1 MNIILFDDSHRDNL
15 LPLCFTRPV
24 AELRTGVITIREKWE
39 HRLRGAYSWHTVDY
53 LRDKFPQ
60 EITVDNLLIS
70 AHVCPTNSLVERVKI
85 LKPGEGIRWQGH
97 PVALLIEQAVDFDLE
112 LLDGKVTWID
122 FEGELDYVEFPWDLV
137 RMNARQIQLD
147 FDLLT
152 SGRESEPISLTN
164 QLIHPENIF
173 VEPGVKMECCTINAS
188 EGPVYI
194 GADAEVMEGALIRGP
209 FSLGERAVV
218 NMGTRIYG
226 GTTVGPYSKV
236 GGELSQS
243 ILIGYSNKGHDGFLG
258 HSVLGEWCNLGAGT
272 NVSNLKN
279 TYDQV
284 KVWNYPSGRF
294 IRSGLQFGGLIMG
307 DHSKAGLNSMFN
319 TGTVVGVACNI
330 HGSGFPRQFVPSFA
344 DGGVAGFKQHQL
356 KSVFT
361 TAKRVMERRQ
371 LALTELDEQ
380 ILTAV
385 FERTAAFRRF

>member
-24 AELRTGVITIREKWE
+24 AELRTGVLTIREKWE
-39 HRLRGAYSWHTVDY
+39 YRLTGNYSWHTEDY
-53 LRDKFPQ
+53 LQDKFPQ
-60 EITVDNLLIS
+60 KTAVENLLIS
-70 AHVCPTNSLVERVKI
+70 GHVCPTQALIERVRK
-85 LKPGEGIRWQGH
+85 LNVGEGIRWQGH
-97 PVALLIEQAVDFDLE
+97 PVALLVEQAVDFDLE
-112 LLDGKVTWID
+112 LLAGKIAWVDW
-122 FEGELDYVEFPWDLV
+122 EGELDYIEFPWDLV
-137 RMNARQIQLD
+137 SMNARQIQLD

-152 SGRESEPISLTN
+152 NGRESEPISLTN
-164 QLIHPENIF
+164 QLIYPENIF
-173 VEPGVKMECCTINAS
+173 IEPGVKMECCTINAS

-194 GADAEVMEGALIRGP
+194 GADAEVMEGSLIRGP
-209 FSLGERAVV
+209 FSLGEHAVV

-284 KVWNYPSGRF
+284 KVWNYASGRF

-344 DGGVAGFKQHQL
+344 DGGVAGFKLHQL

-371 LALTELDEQ
+371 LALTELDQQ

-385 FERTAAFRRF
+385 FERTATFRRF